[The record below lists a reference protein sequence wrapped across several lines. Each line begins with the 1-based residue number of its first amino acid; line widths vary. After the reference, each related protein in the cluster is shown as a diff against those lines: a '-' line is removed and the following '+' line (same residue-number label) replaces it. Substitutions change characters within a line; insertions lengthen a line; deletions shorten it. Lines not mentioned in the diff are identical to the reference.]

1 MLDVFTNVILPV
13 FLVAIIA
20 AIFQRWRKLPVGP
33 ISQITLYLLTPSLIF
48 TSLIQQDI
56 PASASLRIVGT
67 VLLATLLLIT
77 TSIFLSKI
85 LHHDRAMRGAFIL
98 STGFPNAANMALPV
112 LLLAL
117 GDEALAIG
125 IIVFVTQSILIQ
137 SLGVFVAATSQM
149 DLLGSLKQIFKLPAI
164 YAIAGAFL
172 VRAAGIELPL
182 AIFQPIQMLAEA
194 SIPVMLVVLGCQ
206 LAGDFRVDNPFS
218 LVSALVIRL
227 FVSALLAY
235 VSAGLFGLSALSQSV
250 VVIVYAMPVAVY
262 TIILSTEFST
272 NPRFVTNAVV
282 VSTLVSIL
290 TLTVVIPVVKS
301 FVMI

>member
-1 MLDVFTNVILPV
+1 M
-13 FLVAIIA
+13 AIIA
-20 AIFQRWRKLPVGP
+20 AGFQRWRKLPVGP
-33 ISQITLYLLTPSLIF
+33 ISQITLYRLTPSLIF

-67 VLLATLLLIT
+67 VLLATSLLII
-77 TSIFLSKI
+77 TSVFLSKA
-85 LHHDRAMRGAFIL
+85 LRHDRAMRGAFIL

-117 GDEALAIG
+117 GDEGLAVG
-125 IIVFVTQSILIQ
+125 IIVFVTQSIMIQ

-164 YAIAGAFL
+164 YAIAAAFL
-172 VRAAGIELPL
+172 VRTAGIELPL
-182 AIFQPIQMLAEA
+182 AIFQPIDMLAQA

-206 LAGDFRVDNPFS
+206 LAGDFRVDSPFS
-218 LVSALVIRL
+218 LALALVVRL

-235 VSAGLFGLSALSQSV
+235 VASEIFGLSALSQSV

-272 NPRFVTNAVV
+272 NPKFVINAVV
-282 VSTLVSIL
+282 ASTLISTL
-290 TLTVVIPVVKS
+290 TLTVVIPMVKS
-301 FVMI
+301 LVMS